1 MQSERLSVLLY
12 GLEPALADELTTVLA
27 NHSISV
33 ISEADNPAHLRDLT
47 GRGVDVIFCSSDR
60 DCREKTLAAVSQ
72 ARSSTPVVVA
82 SSQPEV
88 NDWLDALEAGA
99 ADYCAAPFDSRQIG
113 WILDSNV
120 RRERCAAA

>member
-1 MQSERLSVLLY
+1 MQAERLSVLLY

-33 ISEADNPAHLRDLT
+33 ISESDDTLRLGDFT
-47 GRGVDVIFCSSDR
+47 SRGVDVIFCASDR
-60 DCREKTLAAVSQ
+60 DCRERTLAAVSQ
-72 ARSSTPVVVA
+72 TRSRTPVVVA

-99 ADYCAAPFDSRQIG
+99 SDYCAAPFDSRQIG
-113 WILDSNV
+113 WILDSHV
-120 RRERCAAA
+120 RRARCAAA